1 MTESVGCGALR
12 STKKTTAIAH
22 FAEINAN
29 WYAKGEAASKETQV
43 TGSSQTGLF

>member
-1 MTESVGCGALR
+1 MTESVDCGAFALYG
-12 STKKTTAIAH
+12 KTAAIAH